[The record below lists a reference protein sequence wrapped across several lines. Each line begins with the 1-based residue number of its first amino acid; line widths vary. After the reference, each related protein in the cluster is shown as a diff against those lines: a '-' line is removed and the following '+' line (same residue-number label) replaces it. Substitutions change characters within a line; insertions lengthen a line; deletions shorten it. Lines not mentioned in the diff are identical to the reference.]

1 MKSDA
6 NLNIFLFISFDKIEI
21 VVKKKSSFE
30 EIYKNKVLF
39 QNNSDTLRLKYL
51 DEFLSENVFKIE
63 KKIKKFVQGV
73 YLVFDSKDYIPIE
86 ISIKKKSHGNL
97 IEKKDLVYSLKDA
110 KEQCKK
116 TLENKKIIHTVI
128 ENYRIDQIDYSF
140 FPKDIKCDTI
150 CLDVRFICIPKNII
164 INFEQI
170 LKKYQITIDQ
180 IVSAEYVRQFFSQ
193 NEHNFF
199 DMAGKIIDG
208 CNENEVVFVNK
219 SRKNRGFFERFF
231 NLFS

>member
-39 QNNSDTLRLKYL
+39 QNNSDTFRLKYL

-86 ISIKKKSHGNL
+86 ISIKKK
-97 IEKKDLVYSLKDA
+97 
-110 KEQCKK
+110 
-116 TLENKKIIHTVI
+116 
-128 ENYRIDQIDYSF
+128 
-140 FPKDIKCDTI
+140 
-150 CLDVRFICIPKNII
+150 
-164 INFEQI
+164 
-170 LKKYQITIDQ
+170 
-180 IVSAEYVRQFFSQ
+180 
-193 NEHNFF
+193 
-199 DMAGKIIDG
+199 
-208 CNENEVVFVNK
+208 K
-219 SRKNRGFFERFF
+219 SW
-231 NLFS
+231 